1 MKKIGIIG
9 AGGHARVI
17 ADALSHSDEY
27 LLTGFFDDSIAVGE
41 VVFGEIKVLGTL
53 EDFTSKRIQLD
64 ACSIGI
70 GDNGIR
76 RKLVSETTGVSWA
89 TIIHP
94 KAIIATNVVIG
105 QGAVILAGAVINSN
119 SEIGRHSIINS
130 NVVVDHD
137 CRVGEFSHL
146 AIGTLLGS
154 NSIVSEFVKT
164 QIGQVI
170 PVFSTI

>member
-17 ADALSHSDEY
+17 ADALSNSSEY
-27 LLTGFFDDSIAVGE
+27 ELAGFFDDSIAIGSP
-41 VVFGEIKVLGTL
+41 VFGDVKVLGTIA
-53 EDFTSKRIQLD
+53 DFTSKKSQLD
-64 ACSIGI
+64 AFIIGI
-70 GDNGIR
+70 GDNVL
-76 RKLVSETTGVSWA
+76 RKKIVAEAIGVEWVA
-89 TIIHP
+89 IIHP
-94 KAIIATNVVIG
+94 QSIIASNARIE

-119 SEIGRHSIINS
+119 SRIGKHSIINS

-137 CRVGEFSHL
+137 CQVGEFTHL

-154 NSIVSEFVKT
+154 NSQVPDSFKT

-170 PVFSTI
+170 PVFTAL

>member
-1 MKKIGIIG
+1 MKTIGIIG

-17 ADALSHSDEY
+17 ADALDQSGEY
-27 LLTGFFDDSIAVGE
+27 RLAGFFDDAVAVGE
-41 VVFGEIKVLGTL
+41 PVFGEIKVLGTI
-53 EDFTSKRIQLD
+53 EDFISKRVPLD
-64 ACSIGI
+64 FYIIGI
-70 GDNGIR
+70 GDNAIR
-76 RKLVSETTGVSWA
+76 RKLVSEATGISWA

-94 KAIIATNVVIG
+94 KAMIATNAVID

-119 SEIGRHSIINS
+119 SRIGRHSIINS

-137 CRVGEFSHL
+137 CQVGEFSHL

-154 NSIVSEFVKT
+154 NSIVSPSVKT

>member
-1 MKKIGIIG
+1 MKTIGIIG

-17 ADALSHSDEY
+17 ADALSHSGEY
-27 LLTGFFDDSIAVGE
+27 QLAGFFDDSIAAGE
-41 VVFGEIKVLGTL
+41 PVFGEIKVLGTI
-53 EDFTSKRIQLD
+53 EDVISKRVPLD
-64 ACSIGI
+64 FYVIGI
-70 GDNGIR
+70 GDNALR
-76 RKLVSETTGVSWA
+76 RKLVNEGTGISWA

-94 KAIIATNVVIG
+94 KAMIAANAVIG
-105 QGAVILAGAVINSN
+105 QGAVVLAGAVINSN
-119 SEIGRHSIINS
+119 SRIGRHSIINS

-137 CRVGEFSHL
+137 CQVGEFSHL

-154 NSIVSEFVKT
+154 NSIVSDSLKT